1 MKIYT
6 KTGDTGTTSLFG
18 GKRVSKDDLRVEV
31 YGNVD
36 ELNSLIGLCRSLN
49 RAKELDRIL
58 NEIQNDLFKIGAD
71 LATPITYVKGKTVRV
86 GHSEVIHLEHHIDC
100 IDSNLVPLKNF
111 ILPGGTRSA
120 AMLHV
125 ARSVC
130 RRTERLVVRL
140 ARSETARISTVTYL
154 NRLSD
159 LLFVLARWVN
169 ARSRTDE
176 VRWRPEE
183 KTARKKN
190 RTARH

>member
-36 ELNSLIGLCRSLN
+36 ELNSLVGLCRSLN
-49 RAKELDRIL
+49 RVKEVDRIL
-58 NEIQNDLFKIGAD
+58 NEIQNDLFRLGAD
-71 LATPITYVKGKTVRV
+71 LATPITYAKGKTIRI
-86 GHSEVIHLEHHIDC
+86 GKREAIHLEHHIDV
-100 IDSNLVPLKNF
+100 IDSQLAPLKNF
-111 ILPGGTRSA
+111 ILPGGARSA
-120 AMLHV
+120 AILHV

-140 ARSETARISTVTYL
+140 SRSDAARVSAVIYL

-169 ARSRTDE
+169 ARNKTDE
-176 VRWRPEE
+176 VRWRTEE
-183 KTARKKN
+183 KTSRKKN
-190 RTARH
+190 RGAR